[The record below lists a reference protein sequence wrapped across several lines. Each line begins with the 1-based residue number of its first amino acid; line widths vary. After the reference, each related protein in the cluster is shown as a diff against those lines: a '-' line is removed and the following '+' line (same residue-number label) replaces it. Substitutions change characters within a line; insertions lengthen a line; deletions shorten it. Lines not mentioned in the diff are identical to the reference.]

1 MHVRWSVGRYIGQS
15 LANTTMCWVGRKFHG
30 RTNAQAPQDRHGW
43 PPLGVVNVYDH
54 APGFFFMTARTLDG
68 PGVVYWTIPSQ
79 RDNYARI
86 GKEFYDRINIRAPW
100 NGHGWPPPGMVN
112 V

>member
-1 MHVRWSVGRYIGQS
+1 MAPTGCGECVRP
-15 LANTTMCWVGRKFHG
+15 
-30 RTNAQAPQDRHGW
+30 RTW
-43 PPLGVVNVYDH
+43 
-54 APGFFFMTARTLDG
+54 FFFMTARTLDG

-79 RDNYARI
+79 LDNYARI